1 MHVLLK
7 YKYLRCL
14 KYVVPNE
21 DYELYGENEEG
32 NIGPNV
38 SHTKIQVHDL
48 VPLKFGEKNSPKA
61 SWYMPNEN
69 STRHKV
75 IGDATLLIHLSAEL
89 VE

>member
-48 VPLKFGEKNSPKA
+48 VPLKFGKKIAPKQVGIC
-61 SWYMPNEN
+61 P
-69 STRHKV
+69 TRIVQGTKW
-75 IGDATLLIHLSAEL
+75 
-89 VE
+89 